1 VPPPPQVTAADGE
14 AGTAGIAD
22 LAFGRRFT
30 YAPPLR
36 VFPDSA
42 SLEAWGGAICYLE
55 KRAMSENL
63 KLAAETRDRA
73 GKGASRAVRRT
84 GRVPAVIYGAGEAA
98 VAIHVEEKL
107 LVRQLSS
114 GHFMNSVVEIEVGG
128 GKAVRTLPR
137 DVQFHP
143 VSDRPIHV
151 DFLRLT
157 GNAVITVSVPV
168 HFVDEDNSP
177 GMKRG
182 AVLNIVRHEL
192 ELDCPSN
199 AIPDQIEISL
209 AGRDVGD
216 SIHISAVNLPKG
228 VKSHISD
235 RDFTIA
241 TLVAPSALK
250 SEAAEAADAATDAAE
265 TPAA

>member
-1 VPPPPQVTAADGE
+1 
-14 AGTAGIAD
+14 
-22 LAFGRRFT
+22 
-30 YAPPLR
+30 
-36 VFPDSA
+36 
-42 SLEAWGGAICYLE
+42 
-55 KRAMSENL
+55 MSENL
-63 KLAAETRDRA
+63 KLAAEMRERA

-84 GRVPAVIYGAGEAA
+84 GRVPAVIYGAGQPA
-98 VAIHVEEKL
+98 VTIHVEEKL
-107 LVRQLSS
+107 LVRQLST
-114 GHFMNSVVEIEVGG
+114 GHFMNSVVEVAIDG
-128 GKAVRTLPR
+128 GKAERTLPR

-168 HFVDEDNSP
+168 HFTDEDESA

-199 AIPDQIEISL
+199 AIPDQIDISL
-209 AGRDVGD
+209 KGTDVGD
-216 SIHISAVNLPKG
+216 SIHISAVVLPKG
-228 VKSHISD
+228 VKSHITD

-250 SEAAEAADAATDAAE
+250 SETDAAEAAAEDA
-265 TPAA
+265 PAA

>member
-1 VPPPPQVTAADGE
+1 
-14 AGTAGIAD
+14 
-22 LAFGRRFT
+22 
-30 YAPPLR
+30 
-36 VFPDSA
+36 
-42 SLEAWGGAICYLE
+42 
-55 KRAMSENL
+55 MSENL

-98 VAIHVEEKL
+98 MPIHVEEKL

-114 GHFMNSVVEIEVGG
+114 GHFMNSVVEIAIGD
-128 GKAVRTLPR
+128 GKAIRTLPR

-157 GNAVITVSVPV
+157 GNSVITVEVPV
-168 HFVDEDNSP
+168 HFIDEDKSP

-182 AVLNIVRHEL
+182 GVLNIVRHEL
-192 ELDCPSN
+192 QLDCPSD
-199 AIPDQIEISL
+199 AIPDQIDVSL

-216 SIHISAVNLPKG
+216 SIHISAVALPKG
-228 VKSHISD
+228 VKSHITD

-241 TLVAPSALK
+241 TIVAPSGLRS
-250 SEAAEAADAATDAAE
+250 SEGDNAKTEEEAEEAS
-265 TPAA
+265 